1 MQLEPITFEGA
12 VLFVGG
18 GGSGPCSPRSL
29 RRATARAFFCST

>member
-12 VLFVGG
+12 VLVVGG
-18 GGSGPCSPRSL
+18 GGGPCSSWSL